1 MSSFEIMPRSPW
13 KASPGWRKKL
23 GVPVEAS
30 VAAILRPTRPDLP
43 MPVTI
48 HLPRLPR
55 IISTAVANS
64 SPRVSSMRLSDSIS
78 VWIALRATSR
88 ICALVVSVMLNES

>member
-1 MSSFEIMPRSPW
+1 MTSSFEIMPRSPW

-43 MPVTI
+43 MPVTM
-48 HLPRLPR
+48 HFPRQAR
-55 IISTAVANS
+55 ISSTAATKL
-64 SPRVSSMRLSDSIS
+64 SPSVSSRCLSASIS
-78 VWIALRATSR
+78 VCMALRATAR
-88 ICALVVSVMLNES
+88 ICALLVSVMI